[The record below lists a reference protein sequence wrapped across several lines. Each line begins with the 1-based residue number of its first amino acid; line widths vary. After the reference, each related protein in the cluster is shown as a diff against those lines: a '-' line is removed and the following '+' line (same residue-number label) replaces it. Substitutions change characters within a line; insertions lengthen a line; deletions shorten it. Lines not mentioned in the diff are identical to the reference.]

1 MRILNS
7 DVEEIQ
13 KEEHRTFV
21 RKKPLI
27 ILTGPTAV
35 GKTKTSIAFARRI
48 GGEIISAD
56 SMQVYR
62 GMDIGS
68 AKVTREEMEEIPHY
82 LIDILEPEEDFNVV
96 LFQKRAGEAMEKIYQ
111 KGKIPILVGGT
122 GFYIQ
127 AVLYDIDF
135 TKEESDG
142 VYRAKLEAE
151 GKEKGVG
158 YLHKML
164 AEVDFESAEKIPV
177 NNQKRVIRALE
188 YYHLTGQKISEHNR
202 EQRRKESPYAFAYF
216 VLTEERVK
224 LYERIDSRVQKMMK
238 QGLVDEV
245 RALKERGLKKENVS
259 MQGLGYKEIFSF
271 LDGECTL
278 EEAVYRIKRDT
289 RHFAKRQLTWFRRER
304 NVLFLDMAYYRERQE
319 ELFQKM
325 EEELYR
331 QGIIVTEDRK

>member
-1 MRILNS
+1 MEGLNS
-7 DVEEIQ
+7 NAADGVKNQTGTNIAD
-13 KEEHRTFV
+13 
-21 RKKPLI
+21 KKPLV

-35 GKTKTSIAFARRI
+35 GKTNTSIAFARRI

-68 AKVTREEMEEIPHY
+68 AKITREEMEEIPHH
-82 LIDILEPEEDFNVV
+82 LIDILEPEEEFNVV
-96 LFQKRAGEAMEKIYQ
+96 LFQQKAREAMAKIYER
-111 KGKIPILVGGT
+111 GKIPILVGGT

-135 TKEESDG
+135 TEENNDG
-142 VYRAKLEAE
+142 AYRAKLETL
-151 GKEKGVG
+151 GKEKGAG
-158 YLHKML
+158 YLHEML
-164 AEVDFESAEKIPV
+164 GRVDPESAEEIPA

-202 EQRRKESPYAFAYF
+202 KQRQKEAPYAFAYF
-216 VLTEERVK
+216 VLTDEREK
-224 LYERIDSRVQKMMK
+224 IYERIDERVHKMVA

-245 RALKERGLKKENVS
+245 RALKDRGLNKENVS
-259 MQGLGYKEIFSF
+259 MQGLGYKEILSY
-271 LDGECTL
+271 LDGECTF
-278 EEAVYRIKRDT
+278 EEAIYRIKRDT

-304 NVLFLDMAYYRERQE
+304 DVIFLDMAYYWARQE

-325 EEELYR
+325 EEELHR
-331 QGIIVTEDRK
+331 RGIV